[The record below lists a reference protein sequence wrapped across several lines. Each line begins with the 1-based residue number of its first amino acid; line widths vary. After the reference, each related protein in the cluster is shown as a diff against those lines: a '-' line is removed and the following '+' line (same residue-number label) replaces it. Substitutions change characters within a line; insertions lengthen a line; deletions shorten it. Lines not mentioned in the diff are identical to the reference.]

1 MDQWFNQL
9 FDIIGRQIESK
20 KVDMLLP
27 EIYSELDIVARKE
40 NIIELHEIY
49 EFVNEV
55 NPVKTQDPDYNKLAH
70 DKLKK
75 EILKR
80 HVMLRDMSILSHDL
94 EELLQ
99 THNTKAI
106 NKFINNWKE
115 SKFVF
120 NYLEEIVFNSKKPK
134 KAARPED
141 VQRTVKINIPKKII
155 EPVLDVEKEKP
166 VPKPKAVVK
175 EAPKKEVKPDPL
187 PRPKIEPKKE
197 VIHEAFLEPE
207 IEPKK
212 EVFIEPVKEPEPEIK
227 EIVET
232 KVVEEKTIK
241 VISKP
246 IIQKKPEPI
255 KKQRKEKKEKVIE
268 SFPTKKVSKS
278 SFIEPDEVII
288 KPKFDRDLPTPND
301 QTETQDPT
309 LEKPAE
315 VHVERDPYEKI
326 FNCVSILSS
335 KYSMLVNVEMLK
347 KLTNPKP
354 NFSRFLLQFI
364 DEQDRN
370 ARFFI
375 ELIKVLT
382 EYNLEDIVS
391 QIIEKSFKIKKLLTF
406 NIGLFNIEDFQTK
419 SELLDIVKNQDFD
432 FIKMSLYERSLRQ
445 FIDSLQAKDTT
456 TEDIKKRTLEISRF
470 APLLIQTFYSADALS
485 FFKINLL
492 DKNDRIVEPGQISQ
506 LYWAM
511 MLSTAVTVY
520 VIRTKH
526 SDYID
531 SMNCVADF
539 ANQLIKESSNSS
551 IRLATK
557 ILASNYIR
565 RIYKM
570 ATDLPDYAEWWDR
583 YKDDLL
589 DTKRKAL
596 ALLNPMD

>member
-9 FDIIGRQIESK
+9 FDIIGKQVEYK

-49 EFVNEV
+49 DFVNEK
-55 NPVKTQDPDYNKLAH
+55 NPVKTEDPDYNKLAH

-94 EELLQ
+94 EELLLTNNQ
-99 THNTKAI
+99 RAV
-106 NKFINNWKE
+106 NKFISNWKE
-115 SKFVF
+115 SKFVS

-134 KAARPED
+134 KAVRPEN
-141 VQRTVKINIPKKII
+141 VQRTVKVNIPKIVK
-155 EPVLDVEKEKP
+155 EPVVKEVKEKP
-166 VPKPKAVVK
+166 VPKPKPIIK
-175 EAPKKEVKPDPL
+175 EAPKKEVIAD
-187 PRPKIEPKKE
+187 
-197 VIHEAFLEPE
+197 AFLEPE
-207 IEPKK
+207 IELKK
-212 EVFIEPVKEPEPEIK
+212 EVFLEPVFEPEPEIK
-227 EIVET
+227 EPIAK
-232 KVVEEKTIK
+232 KVVEEKILE
-241 VISKP
+241 VIPKP
-246 IIQKKPEPI
+246 FVEKKPEPV
-255 KKQRKEKKEKVIE
+255 KKHRKEKKAKVID
-268 SFPTKKVSKS
+268 SFPKKKVSKS
-278 SFIEPDEVII
+278 SFIEPNEVIL
-288 KPKFDRDLPTPND
+288 KPKFDRDLPRPND
-301 QTETQDPT
+301 KTQTQEPT
-309 LEKPAE
+309 LNKPAE
-315 VHVERDPYEKI
+315 IHIEKDPYDSF

-354 NFSRFLLQFI
+354 NFSRFLIQYI

-382 EYNLEDIVS
+382 EYSLEDIIS
-391 QIIEKSFKIKKLLTF
+391 QIIEKSFKIKKLLCF
-406 NIGLFNIEDFQTK
+406 NTGLFNMEDLNTK

-432 FIKMSLYERSLRQ
+432 FIKMSLYERKLRQ
-445 FIDSLQAKDTT
+445 YIDNLHAKDST
-456 TEDIKKRTLEISRF
+456 TEDIKKKTLEISRF
-470 APLLIQTFYSADALS
+470 APLLIETFYAADAIS

-492 DKNDRIVEPGQISQ
+492 EKNDRIVEPGQLSH

-511 MLSTAVTVY
+511 MLSTSVCIY

-526 SDYID
+526 SEYID

-539 ANQLIKESSNSS
+539 GNQLIKESSDSS
-551 IRLATK
+551 IRKACK
-557 ILASNYIR
+557 ILASTYIR
-565 RIYKM
+565 KIYKM

-583 YKDDLL
+583 QKDDML